1 MKKSKPD
8 DDKKPTVRKV
18 SSSMK
23 PAKKASTKKA
33 AHSVEDD
40 EISADYNDRPARL
53 APKRLARAK
62 AATKTYIE
70 IFSDEEE
77 GSGDGSAFEDE

>member
-23 PAKKASTKKA
+23 PAKKASTKK
-33 AHSVEDD
+33 SVDDD
-40 EISADYNDRPARL
+40 EISADHNDRPARS

-70 IFSDEEE
+70 VFSDEEE
-77 GSGDGSAFEDE
+77 SGGDGSAFEDE